1 MDNRRLVLR
10 IADNRPNVDNRRRI
24 FSLQNG
30 HPGFSFV
37 LLLQTNRSSRSEGVR
52 GQVRVQNSLEM
63 LYKQLSNSLGSI
75 RKRLVRIYSVYIR
88 RTCFSIATRRFKT
101 ILFIW
106 RHIWT
111 DEVHFFSKSVISSY
125 MNGHALLNI
134 FSLEITFLESLW
146 WYFSFCLARSAKI
159 LIF

>member
-1 MDNRRLVLR
+1 MLLTAWENIAGALR
-10 IADNRPNVDNRRRI
+10 TVDLHSESDFQKNTGSGTWCWHRI

-37 LLLQTNRSSRSEGVR
+37 LQLQTDRSSRSEGVG
-52 GQVRVQNSLEM
+52 GQVRMQNSLEM

-101 ILFIW
+101 ILFIYAG
-106 RHIWT
+106 IFNKIFQNS
-111 DEVHFFSKSVISSY
+111 EK
-125 MNGHALLNI
+125 NI
-134 FSLEITFLESLW
+134 YAGPF
-146 WYFSFCLARSAKI
+146 YY
-159 LIF
+159 